1 MRKIAKKSWKPA
13 DGMQLEENAL
23 EIATTSGNHLVV
35 AGPGAGKTELLAQK
49 ASFLLQTNTCAFP
62 HRILAISFKRDA
74 AFNLKERVRLRC
86 GEELSRRFDSL
97 TFDSFAKQIL
107 DRFKQALPDK
117 YKINGDYEIIL
128 ADQSVLDYYYT
139 EDLHYFNTTG
149 REKILIIHNAELPH
163 RITNKR
169 EEIRDRVWNS
179 MLHSSPSRLSFKMIM
194 QLAGLIVAS
203 NPKIKKYLQQTYQF
217 VFLDEFQ
224 DTTGL
229 QYDLF
234 KTCFLGSNSY
244 FTAVGDDKQR
254 IMLWAGAKNNIFED
268 FIADTKGTRVPLN
281 MNFRCAPRLVSLL
294 NHLTQHLLHKNDFAT
309 PSSKWKPDE
318 GECSVLIFESPEA
331 EMQSIFLDIKKW
343 IETDGVDPR
352 DICILVKQQL
362 NNYAGNLIEYFN
374 QNGIKARDENKFQ
387 DLLTQEVCLY
397 IINTLYN
404 IFSKKKENEARKNIF
419 NFLSNLHT
427 ELEDN
432 QLLLLDTKL
441 SKFISKWKQ
450 EYSKKEANQD
460 EIINLIAYIV
470 EFADKDRIR
479 SCSPQYRNKALLN
492 QHIKEVGDLLVS
504 YLSTTKDIILAL
516 DMLMGKDTIPVMT
529 IHKSKGLEYHTVIF
543 IGLEDGAFWSFD
555 AQPDEDKCAFFVALS
570 RAKERIVF
578 TFSQKRQGKF
588 GLQQQSYKKIQILFQ
603 ELNKSG
609 IVSFESRVKS
619 NNNS

>member
-1 MRKIAKKSWKPA
+1 MRKIAKESWIPA
-13 DGMQLEENAL
+13 DGMQLEANAMA
-23 EIATTSGNHLVV
+23 IATISGNHLVV

-49 ASFLLQTNTCAFP
+49 ASYLLQTNTCLFP
-62 HRILAISFKRDA
+62 YRILAISFKRDA

-117 YKINGDYEIIL
+117 YKMNGDYDVVL
-128 ADQSVLDYYYT
+128 ADQTIFDYYYN
-139 EDLHYFNTTG
+139 EDLHFFNTTG
-149 REKILIIHNAELPH
+149 KEKILNIHNAKLPH
-163 RITNKR
+163 RITNR
-169 EEIRDRVWNS
+169 GEEIRDSVWHK
-179 MLHSSPSRLSFKMIM
+179 LLQASPSKLSFKMIM
-194 QLAGLIVAS
+194 QLAELIVAS
-203 NPKIKKYLQQTYQF
+203 NPKIKKFLQQTYQF

-224 DTTGL
+224 DTTEL

-234 KTCFLGSNSY
+234 KTCFLNSRSY

-268 FIADTKGTRVPLN
+268 FITDTKGTRVPLN
-281 MNFRCAPRLVSLL
+281 MNFRCAPRLVTLL
-294 NHLTQHLLHKNDFAT
+294 NHLTQHLLHKSDFAT
-309 PSSKWKPDE
+309 PSPKWKPDE
-318 GECSVLIFESPEA
+318 GECSVLIFKNPED

-343 IETDGVDPR
+343 TEADGVNSR

-362 NNYAGNLIEYFN
+362 NNYAGSLIKYFN

-397 IINTLYN
+397 IIDTLYN
-404 IFSKKKENEARKNIF
+404 IFSKNKENDARKNIF

-427 ELEDN
+427 EMEDN

-441 SKFISKWKQ
+441 SKFISKLKKK
-450 EYSKKEANQD
+450 YSKKEVNQD
-460 EIINLIAYIV
+460 EIINLIEYIV
-470 EFADKDRIR
+470 DFADKDRIQ
-479 SCSPQYRNKALLN
+479 SGSPQYKNKALLN
-492 QHIKEVGDLLVS
+492 QHIKEVEDLLIR
-504 YLSTTKDIILAL
+504 YFSTTKDIILAL
-516 DMLMGKDTIPVMT
+516 DMLMGKNTIPVMT

-570 RAKERIVF
+570 RAKERVVF
-578 TFSQKRQGKF
+578 TFSHKRQGKF
-588 GLQQQSYKKIQILFQ
+588 GLREQSYNKIQVLFQ

-609 IVSFESRVKS
+609 VVSFESRVK
-619 NNNS
+619 NQQ